1 MVIRVEE
8 DKTLPALSSGVP
20 GLPLFLLVLPLIVL
34 IVVFILIAAAW
45 GPSGL
50 TSARNITK
58 RSEPRT
64 TRTTPTVLLGR

>member
-45 GPSGL
+45 APAGSPAPETSRSVANLGPL
-50 TSARNITK
+50 
-58 RSEPRT
+58 ELP
-64 TRTTPTVLLGR
+64 LQFC